1 MAFMVPVY
9 EESDWFVVET
19 TAGGEVVPADLV
31 GDNPTAERLAQYVE
45 GEVESWERRH
55 AVGAR
60 LSASGYMD
68 ATDWT
73 LHETIEEARQYIED
87 TYEVDPETGDE
98 LADQ

>member
-9 EESDWFVVET
+9 EEGEWYDVDTS
-19 TAGGEVVPADLV
+19 AGGSVVPADLV
-31 GDNPTAERLAQYVE
+31 GDKPTRERLAQYVE
-45 GEVESWERRH
+45 GEVESWERKH
-55 AVGAR
+55 AIGAR
-60 LSASGYMD
+60 LSAPGYMD

-98 LADQ
+98 LAE